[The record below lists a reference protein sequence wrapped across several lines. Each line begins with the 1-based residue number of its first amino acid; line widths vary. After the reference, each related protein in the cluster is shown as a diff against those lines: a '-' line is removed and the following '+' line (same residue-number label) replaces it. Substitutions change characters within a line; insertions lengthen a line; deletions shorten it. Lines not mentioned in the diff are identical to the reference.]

1 MLRTLPPTAAPILFR
16 NMFYAMVSALSEDEA
31 ESKFKDQIR
40 KYFNVKHVFLVSS
53 GKAAIYLTLLGLEQI
68 SKRREVIIP
77 AYSSFCLASAVART
91 GLSIKL
97 CDIDPE
103 TLDFDLS
110 KLQSLIT
117 EKTLAV
123 IPVHNYGLICN
134 LKEIQN
140 LATGKGAHVVEDAAQ
155 AAGALFEN
163 HKVGTIGDVGILSLG
178 RGKNICALGGGV
190 ILTDKDEFASSIEE
204 RLKKYPTPQMF
215 ASFKPF
221 ITGLGLSLF
230 LNPERYA
237 LPAHLPLLDLG
248 ANIFD
253 PDFKIARF
261 PHLNAEVGRK
271 TFSWLERYNEIRI
284 QNSRLFNDRLGVN
297 EHLKI
302 PRPDPNG
309 KSVYLRFPIIY
320 DKRDDREKTFREL
333 HRKRLGASTSY
344 PTPLNQIIGFK
355 KYLAGD
361 DDFPGAQFVS
371 DRILTLPTHPYVTQ
385 DDIEKI
391 VSAINHLVSCEL

>member
-1 MLRTLPPTAAPILFR
+1 
-16 NMFYAMVSALSEDEA
+16 MFHAMVSALSKDEA
-31 ESKFKDQIR
+31 ENKFKEKIR
-40 KYFNVKHVFLVSS
+40 KYFNIKNVFLVSS

-91 GLSIKL
+91 GLSINL
-97 CDIDPE
+97 CDIDPD

-123 IPVHNYGLICN
+123 IPVHNYGLVCN
-134 LKEIQN
+134 LKEIKK
-140 LATGKGAHVVEDAAQ
+140 LTMEKGVYVVEDAAQ

-163 HKVGTIGDVGILSLG
+163 RKVGTIGDVGILSLG

-190 ILTDKDEFASSIEE
+190 ILTDKEPLAELIVEALE
-204 RLKKYPTPQMF
+204 KYPKESLFSDM
-215 ASFKPF
+215 ASFV
-221 ITGLGLSLF
+221 TGAALSLL

-237 LPAHLPLLDLG
+237 IPANLLFLNLG

-253 PDFKIARF
+253 PSFKITRF
-261 PHLNAEVGRK
+261 PNLNAGVGQQI
-271 TFSWLERYNEIRI
+271 FLSLDRYNEIRI
-284 QNSRLFNDRLGVN
+284 QNARLLNKNLNGT
-297 EHLKI
+297 LKI
-302 PRPDPNG
+302 PKPNPDGRP
-309 KSVYLRFPIIY
+309 VYLRFPILFQN
-320 DKRDDREKTFREL
+320 KETREKAFVQL
-333 HRKRLGASTSY
+333 NQKRLGTNRSY
-344 PTPLNQIIGFK
+344 PTPLSQIVGFR

-391 VSAINHLVSCEL
+391 VSAINHLVSCKL